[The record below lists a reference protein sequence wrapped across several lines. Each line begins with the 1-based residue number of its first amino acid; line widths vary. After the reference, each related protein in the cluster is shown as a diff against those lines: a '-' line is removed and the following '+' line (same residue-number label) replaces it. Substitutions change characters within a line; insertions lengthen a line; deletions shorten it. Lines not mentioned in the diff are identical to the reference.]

1 MGSTVY
7 KSTSHEMK
15 LTETSKL
22 EDIFSTR
29 TLSWNAI
36 KAGHGSSNDG
46 FFLNIKNVFLP
57 FSNTFVCL
65 LSIKFTFITITYL

>member
-46 FFLNIKNVFLP
+46 FF
-57 FSNTFVCL
+57 
-65 LSIKFTFITITYL
+65 